1 MAYNSCKSVTLNS
14 IDSRCEQSIGG
25 IEMILIAPVDDVTK
39 IDVDTDGNVT
49 GITMA
54 TGKKFQQWKFRQNT
68 GSYTST
74 ATSDTTIGSSS
85 VSTEVSLQFSRAEV
99 EKRLEIQAAIN
110 TDVYVIVKDRYEG
123 YLLIGK
129 DNGVYISNAVMQSGT
144 ATSDL
149 SGFTLTFTAETAEYP
164 NFVTASVINGLI

>member
-14 IDSRCEQSIGG
+14 IDSRCDLSIGG
-25 IEMILIAPVDDVTK
+25 IEKILIAPVDDVAS
-39 IDVDTDGNVT
+39 IVVDANGNVT
-49 GITMA
+49 AITMQ
-54 TGKKFQQWKFRQNT
+54 TGKKFQQWKFRANT

-74 ATSDTTIGSSS
+74 ATSDATVGSSS

-110 TDVYVIVKDRYEG
+110 TDVYVIVKDKYEG

-149 SGFTLTFTAETAEYP
+149 SGFTLTFTADTAEYP
-164 NFVTASVINGLI
+164 NFVNATIIDSLI